1 MEGVNAPLRYL
12 PPTKHRIGRTALEVT
27 RLGMGC
33 APLGDLFELLPDAQ
47 AIAAIDAAY
56 AGGIRFFDTAPWYG
70 TGKSELRAGFGL
82 RGKSDAVV
90 ATKVGRVLTRGGSLD
105 PSRRWKGGLPFG
117 VNFDYTYAGIMRS
130 FEDSLQRLGMPKV
143 HALAIHDLDL
153 LYHGTWEAVYAR
165 LDELDHGGGHR
176 ALRELAAAR
185 DTVAIGAGINRTGL
199 IPKFLERFELD
210 YFIVAMPYTLLSQE
224 GLDELDLCRQRGVS
238 VIIGAP
244 FASGLLVSG
253 SARPTTYDY
262 AAAPP
267 EMVART
273 AQLEAVCA
281 EYAVPLPAAA
291 LQFVLAHPAV
301 AAVIPGYNSPAQA
314 EGCLAWLQT
323 PIPAAFWQALQTQSL
338 IAPGAPVP
346 E

>member
-1 MEGVNAPLRYL
+1 
-12 PPTKHRIGRTALEVT
+12 
-27 RLGMGC
+27 MGC

-82 RGKSDAVV
+82 RGKPDVVV
-90 ATKVGRVLTRGGSLD
+90 ATKVGRVLHRGGSLA
-105 PSRRWKGGLPFG
+105 PSQRWKGGLPFG
-117 VNFDYTYAGIMRS
+117 VTFDYSYAGVMRS
-130 FEDSLQRLGMPKV
+130 FEDSLQRLGLPKV

-153 LYHGTWEAVYAR
+153 LYHETWEAVYTR
-165 LDELDHGGGHR
+165 LDELDHGGGYR
-176 ALRELAAAR
+176 ALRELAAAG

-199 IPKFLERFELD
+199 IPKFLQRFELD

-224 GLDELDLCRQRGVS
+224 GLDELDLCHQRGVS
-238 VIIGAP
+238 VVIGAP

-253 SARPTTYDY
+253 SSRPSTYDY
-262 AAAPP
+262 AAPP
-267 EMVART
+267 AAMVEKT

-281 EYAVPLPAAA
+281 RHQVELPAAA

-301 AAVIPGYNSPAQA
+301 ASVIPGYNSPAQA
-314 EGCLAWLQT
+314 EGCLNWLRR
-323 PIPAAFWQALQTQSL
+323 PIPAEFWQSL
-338 IAPGAPVP
+338 RSGGLVSPQAPLPS
-346 E
+346 

>member
-1 MEGVNAPLRYL
+1 MESVNAPLK
-12 PPTKHRIGRTALEVT
+12 THRIGRTALEVT

-33 APLGDLFELLPDAQ
+33 APLGDLFEVLPDAQ
-47 AIAAIDAAY
+47 AINAIDAAY

-70 TGKSELRAGFGL
+70 TGKSELRTGFGL
-82 RGKSDAVV
+82 RGKADVVV
-90 ATKVGRVLTRGGSLD
+90 ATKVGRVLTRGGSLQ
-105 PSRRWKGGLPFG
+105 PSQRWKGGLPFG

-153 LYHGTWEAVYAR
+153 LYHETWEAVYAR
-165 LDELDHGGGHR
+165 FDQLDQGGGYR
-176 ALRELAAAR
+176 ALRELAAAG

-224 GLDELDLCRQRGVS
+224 GLQEIDLCRQRGVS

-253 SARPTTYDY
+253 SSRPATYDY

-267 EMVART
+267 EMVEKTAR
-273 AQLEAVCA
+273 LEAVCA
-281 EYAVPLPAAA
+281 AHQVPLPAAA

-301 AAVIPGYNSPAQA
+301 ASVIPGYNSPGQA
-314 EGCLAWLQT
+314 EGCLQWLRT
-323 PIPAAFWQALQTQSL
+323 PIAPEFWEGLRVAGLIDTDAPTPA
-338 IAPGAPVP
+338 
-346 E
+346 